1 MKISEIAL
9 PRFKSK
15 DEQFKMGEVKLWFTN
30 YFKARNKAK
39 EVLGIEASPIQM
51 PYSQPKEVSWDNQFY
66 PKPFLDELKPLLEN
80 ISVVPAFLENDK
92 NIKEIASLAKNLADA
107 LEVYRHIRI
116 VSNESI
122 TEFFRRKKTPKP
134 VPIEPYPSDEM
145 LGATTRNLDPAQQ
158 ALSDRLW
165 ATREEPRFMRGVRP
179 ELKFPQ
185 EIIPKWKEVEDWRKV
200 KRDYHN
206 QISLDLKNFVYPR
219 NLIKL
224 ISKSEMII
232 KI

>member
-15 DEQFKMGEVKLWFTN
+15 DEQFKMGEVNLWFSN

-39 EVLGIEASPIQM
+39 EVLDIEASPIQM

-66 PKPFLDELKPLLEN
+66 PKPFIDELKPLLKKV
-80 ISVVPAFLENDK
+80 SAVPAFLEKDK
-92 NIKEIASLAKNLADA
+92 NVKEIAALAKNLADA

-116 VSNESI
+116 ISPTEVYQENKERKFDPDQEKLSNLLLKS
-122 TEFFRRKKTPKP
+122 
-134 VPIEPYPSDEM
+134 
-145 LGATTRNLDPAQQ
+145 
-158 ALSDRLW
+158 
-165 ATREEPRFMRGVRP
+165 REEPRAMIGVKP
-179 ELKFPQ
+179 EPKFPQ
-185 EIIPKWKEVEDWRKV
+185 EIIPKWAEVKDWRKV